1 MCEGSLQR
9 YLALF
14 HSTGSVAPKQRSG
27 GPGKILT
34 DFEEVCLLQALI
46 HTPTAFLHEIQSRNS
61 EIQSRNSMMLLE
73 NGFMPQQF
81 AEQFTGT

>member
-1 MCEGSLQR
+1 MPKSYSEDLRWRAIWLSIVRGMNVSEVAGVLFMCERSVQR

-46 HTPTAFLHEIQSRNS
+46 HTPTAFLHEQ
-61 EIQSRNSMMLLE
+61 
-73 NGFMPQQF
+73 
-81 AEQFTGT
+81 